1 MSDEI
6 TSKFKFNYIPNSD
19 VINRLIGDDDV
30 TIVAS
35 HIIEYVVGKYD
46 IKTEVIITN
55 EEIEGCLVYLG
66 CCDFGRIY
74 AKIPTNHYTVFE
86 YHLSRNEHNNM
97 VEFYHNGAWKRVVT
111 SCMTLDNCFG
121 GMLKP
126 YYQKLR
132 ESVCISK

>member
-66 CCDFGRIY
+66 CCDFGR
-74 AKIPTNHYTVFE
+74 
-86 YHLSRNEHNNM
+86 LLLR
-97 VEFYHNGAWKRVVT
+97 
-111 SCMTLDNCFG
+111 LLFG
-121 GMLKP
+121 
-126 YYQKLR
+126 
-132 ESVCISK
+132 